1 MRSQTDGWASGTD
14 AAAAVLE
21 EIRSD
26 ATLKRKRICQRYKRR
41 LMNFWLNHSDHI
53 FKQLK
58 PTVFHHST
66 DYR

>member
-26 ATLKRKRICQRYKRR
+26 IVVDGSPKSHKSGSDAEKKEFYVRMIIKREC
-41 LMNFWLNHSDHI
+41 D
-53 FKQLK
+53 
-58 PTVFHHST
+58 
-66 DYR
+66 